1 MSTPR
6 AKPKYYL
13 TTPLY
18 YTNGLPHIGHTYS
31 TIVADVIR
39 RYKRMRGFDVFMTT
53 GADEHGVN
61 VERSA
66 IKAGKS
72 PQDYTT
78 ASAAQWR
85 RIWGDLGIPVEK
97 FIPTTDGKHH
107 RTRHCVLQRSPQN
120 QLMLQ

>member
-1 MSTPR
+1 MLPGRQPFLSRDSGNVSRKGRMSSPR
-6 AKPKYYL
+6 AKPKFYL

-66 IKAGKS
+66 QKAGKS
-72 PQDYTT
+72 PKEFSPEITVK
-78 ASAAQWR
+78 
-85 RIWGDLGIPVEK
+85 WG
-97 FIPTTDGKHH
+97 
-107 RTRHCVLQRSPQN
+107 R
-120 QLMLQ
+120 

>member
-39 RYKRMRGFDVFMTT
+39 RYKRMRGVDVFMTT

-66 IKAGKS
+66 IKAGGMPPEGNTVNS
-72 PQDYTT
+72 PH
-78 ASAAQWR
+78 R
-85 RIWGDLGIPVEK
+85 RRPWGRLLVPLADN
-97 FIPTTDGKHH
+97 F
-107 RTRHCVLQRSPQN
+107 
-120 QLMLQ
+120 

>member
-66 IKAGKS
+66 IKAGES
-72 PQDYTT
+72 APEDTT
-78 ASAAQWR
+78 AIAALWR
-85 RIWGDLGIPVEK
+85 RRLGDLGISPDG
-97 FIPTTDGKHH
+97 IICTTARKQRPAHPWL
-107 RTRHCVLQRSPQN
+107 LQHSH
-120 QLMLQ
+120 

>member
-66 IKAGKS
+66 QKAGKS
-72 PQDYTT
+72 PQEFSDGNCR
-78 ASAAQWR
+78 AVAAALGRSGHSGR
-85 RIWGDLGIPVEK
+85 RIHS
-97 FIPTTDGKHH
+97 HH
-107 RTRHCVLQRSPQN
+107 R
-120 QLMLQ
+120 

>member
-1 MSTPR
+1 MSSPR

-31 TIVADVIR
+31 TIVTDVIR
-39 RYKRMRGFDVFMTT
+39 RYKRMRGFDVVMTT

-66 IKAGKS
+66 KQAGKS
-72 PQDYTT
+72 PCSTM
-78 ASAAQWR
+78 
-85 RIWGDLGIPVEK
+85 
-97 FIPTTDGKHH
+97 H
-107 RTRHCVLQRSPQN
+107 R
-120 QLMLQ
+120 

>member
-1 MSTPR
+1 MIEARMPLASIFLLTSHNDHTLRVPSKGRMSASRT
-6 AKPKYYL
+6 KPKYYL

-39 RYKRMRGFDVFMTT
+39 RSKRMRGFDVFMTT

-72 PQDYTT
+72 PQEY
-78 ASAAQWR
+78 
-85 RIWGDLGIPVEK
+85 
-97 FIPTTDGKHH
+97 
-107 RTRHCVLQRSPQN
+107 RSEER
-120 QLMLQ
+120 